1 VALYFA
7 RSRFSAVLDLLRNE
21 GPIELRWAGPFDS
34 CLSTEYEPVGE
45 GEAAALRRRE
55 RIV

>member
-1 VALYFA
+1 
-7 RSRFSAVLDLLRNE
+7 LDLLRNE